1 MADLRIIFVRI
12 KGFAR
17 TLHQRDIVT
26 HAASGA
32 FYTFLSLF
40 PLTALAASL
49 IPCVGISQAALFHM
63 LDGFVP
69 SGVSVLLQAILSN
82 VYQNVFPALPVSLLV
97 LLWSAARSFS
107 ELLRGMAAMAGDP
120 AVRYL
125 RRHLRAILLTVALLL
140 TLLLS
145 FSLLIFGVRI
155 AVSMERMAPKAVVG
169 TWALVLRLRYI
180 GMAALLWLL
189 FVFLFRSIPNCSFTF
204 REVRLAAALS
214 AAAWILFS
222 ALFSLYASHLLDLSL
237 YGSMATMVVTM
248 LWLFYCQYILLI
260 GAGICAYTQKKAEA
274 DTN

>member
-1 MADLRIIFVRI
+1 MADLRTLFTRI
-12 KGFAR
+12 KDFAR
-17 TLHQRDIVT
+17 TLNQRGIVT

-49 IPCVGISQAALFHM
+49 IPCVGISQASLFHL

-69 SGVSVLLQAILSN
+69 SGVSALLQAILSN

-145 FSLLIFGVRI
+145 FSLLIFGARI
-155 AVSMERMAPKAVVG
+155 AVGMERTAPKAVVG

-204 REVRLAAALS
+204 QEVRLAAALS

-248 LWLFYCQYILLI
+248 LWLYFCLYLFFF
-260 GAGICAYTQKKAEA
+260 GAEINAWKENP
-274 DTN
+274 DSFPF

>member
-1 MADLRIIFVRI
+1 MADLRTLFTRI
-12 KGFAR
+12 KDFAR
-17 TLHQRDIVT
+17 TLNQRGIVT

-49 IPCVGISQAALFHM
+49 IPCVGISQASLFHL

-69 SGVSVLLQAILSN
+69 SGVSALLQAILSN

-145 FSLLIFGVRI
+145 FSLLIFGARI
-155 AVSMERMAPKAVVG
+155 AVGMERTAPKAVVG

-204 REVRLAAALS
+204 QEVRLAAALS

-260 GAGICAYTQKKAEA
+260 GAGICAYKQKKAEA

>member
-1 MADLRIIFVRI
+1 MADLRTLFARI
-12 KGFAR
+12 KDFAR
-17 TLHQRDIVT
+17 TLNQRGIVT

-49 IPCVGISQAALFHM
+49 IPCVGISQAALFHL

-69 SGVSVLLQAILSN
+69 SGVSALLQAILSN
-82 VYQNVFPALPVSLLV
+82 VYQNVFPALPLSLLV

-145 FSLLIFGVRI
+145 FSLLIFGAKI
-155 AVSMERMAPKAVVG
+155 AVSMERTAPKAVVG
-169 TWALVLRLRYI
+169 TWAFVLRLRYI

-222 ALFSLYASHLLDLSL
+222 ALFSLYASYLLDLSL